1 MAKTIEE
8 IYKELTEWQKEDPK
22 ARSFMAIVEDEK
34 GEIRISRKGKKSEV
48 VASVASAIANSPVTV
63 AEIL

>member
-8 IYKELTEWQKEDPK
+8 IFKEFKVWQEENPK
-22 ARSFMAIVEDEK
+22 ARSFMAIVADEK